1 MVIIIFI
8 LVGKFFLCLFIGNK
22 RFNFNINVFLDN
34 IKIDT
39 DFKIKTTGVV
49 AFVVVVII
57 VVVVTQV

>member
-1 MVIIIFI
+1 MLVIFFYAFSLETSDLILTLIFFWIIE
-8 LVGKFFLCLFIGNK
+8 
-22 RFNFNINVFLDN
+22 
-34 IKIDT
+34 KIDT

>member
-1 MVIIIFI
+1 METSDLI
-8 LVGKFFLCLFIGNK
+8 LTLMFFL
-22 RFNFNINVFLDN
+22 VN

-49 AFVVVVII
+49 SFVVVVII